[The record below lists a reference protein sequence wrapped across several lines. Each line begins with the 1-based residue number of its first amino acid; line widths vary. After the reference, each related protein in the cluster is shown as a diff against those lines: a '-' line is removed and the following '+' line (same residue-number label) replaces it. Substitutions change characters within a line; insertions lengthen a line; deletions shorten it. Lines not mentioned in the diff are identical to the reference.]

1 MNAYVAGASHRTQ
14 GRELGNLHGFYGIG
28 AFASPLVCQSLLAAG
43 WSWHRFYWI
52 SLGFAMFN
60 ALLIIAT
67 FHTTPIEFVYEKEVA
82 MELAARDAGAVEMN
96 TPGAESVRI
105 AHVGGAMPKST
116 MRAALRIPYVWLL
129 MAFLMFY
136 TGSETTT
143 GGWIVTYLLR
153 QRNADPNTVGYV
165 ASGFWGGLAVG
176 RIVLGHASP
185 YIGLRREKHLVHL
198 YIFLSLAMTLVIWFV
213 PSFLGDAVCAS
224 FIGLFL
230 GPIFPTSLSL
240 ATKLLPKE
248 VHLTALAAMSSVASA
263 GSALFPFFAGIL
275 ATTEG
280 AVSLQPFMCGILGMM
295 GALWCFLPSRVSMT
309 V

>member
-1 MNAYVAGASHRTQ
+1 M
-14 GRELGNLHGFYGIG
+14 LFP
-28 AFASPLVCQSLLAAG
+28 F
-43 WSWHRFYWI
+43 RFYPLTLWLP
-52 SLGFAMFN
+52 SCLYGV
-60 ALLIIAT
+60 
-67 FHTTPIEFVYEKEVA
+67 PVYEYFQKVRMQAARDKLLTGGHSVKEVA
-82 MELAARDAGAVEMN
+82 MELAARDAGAVEMD